1 MTVNRIAARMRN
13 TPLGGRRPN
22 LHHSS
27 IALSPPSAERIR
39 CYDLPMIGRTLGHYR
54 VLEQIGAGGMGVVYR
69 ARDEHL
75 ERDVALKVLPTDTFD
90 DDIARRRFRKE
101 ALALSR
107 LNHPNIATV
116 YDFDVQDGIDF
127 LVVELISG
135 TSLDEQLRQGPLP
148 EREVIRLGQQL
159 AEGVAAAHQEGVL
172 HRDLKPANL
181 RLTRDGWLK
190 ILDFGLAKATQRA
203 DATTE
208 LKQSVAP
215 AGTLPYMAPEQL
227 SRGHAD
233 SRTDVWAIGAV
244 LYELATGKRPFDYP
258 TGPRVA
264 SAILTEPPPEP
275 SSLNRDVSAGLEQ
288 IILKCLEKE
297 PENRYH
303 SAKEIAVDL
312 RRLTGAT
319 AAAIP
324 AVKPARRL
332 NLATTLG
339 ILAVLLAIAVFA
351 LRPWSDRISRRTAGR
366 IHSLA
371 VLPLD
376 NLSGQQE
383 QEYFSDGMTDAL
395 ITELAQIQEL
405 TVISRTSVFPY
416 KDTRKPM
423 PQIGRELNV
432 DAVVEGSVQRAGD
445 RVAINVQLI
454 DAREDRHLWAKNYD
468 GNLRDVLGLQR
479 DVARAIAGEIQ
490 AQLTPQEEAHFA
502 GRRPVDPVVYDD
514 VLRGFHHARKVTRD
528 GLEKGMEYFQK
539 ALKRDPS
546 YAPAHFGVC
555 FVYAWMGEW
564 YAPNREVFPKA
575 KDAARRA
582 IELDPSLAEAHGY
595 VAILTAVA
603 DSEWTEAGNE
613 FRRALE
619 HNPGSADVHRWYG
632 VYLTGLGQFESASQ
646 ELRRSLEI
654 DPLSADANT
663 WLGHSLFHARRY
675 DEAIAQLQRTLE
687 LDPNFFLAEIIL
699 GESYVQQRQF
709 DQALAAYRRVDEITA
724 KGGEVLPDV
733 LGGLGYINAVAGNRI
748 EAEKYLQELKN
759 LSKRRYVAP
768 FELAKVYLALG
779 RKDEALAALEESYQD
794 RNWPMLWIKVDP
806 RFEELRSD
814 PRFQALLRRMKL
826 AE

>member
-1 MTVNRIAARMRN
+1 MV
-13 TPLGGRRPN
+13 
-22 LHHSS
+22 
-27 IALSPPSAERIR
+27 
-39 CYDLPMIGRTLGHYR
+39 GRTLGHYR

-75 ERDVALKVLPTDTFD
+75 ERDVALKVLPPDTFD
-90 DDIARRRFRKE
+90 DDAARRRFRKE

-116 YDFDVQDGIDF
+116 HDFDTQDGVDF

-135 TSLDEQLRQGPLP
+135 TSLDELLLSGPLS
-148 EREVIRLGQQL
+148 EKEVIRLGQQL

-172 HRDLKPANL
+172 HRDLKPGNL

-208 LKQSVAP
+208 LKESVGT
-215 AGTLPYMAPEQL
+215 AGTLPYMAPEQI
-227 SRGHAD
+227 SRGYAD
-233 SRTDVWAIGAV
+233 ARTDVWAIGAV

-258 TGPRVA
+258 TAPRVA
-264 SAILTEPPPEP
+264 TAILTEPPPAP

-312 RRLTGAT
+312 RRLTVST
-319 AAAIP
+319 TAAIP

-332 NLATTLG
+332 NLPTALG
-339 ILAVLLAIAVFA
+339 ILAVLLALAVFA
-351 LRPWSDRISRRTAGR
+351 LRPWSDRVPGRTGKR

-371 VLPLD
+371 VLPLA
-376 NLSGQQE
+376 NLSGVQE

-405 TVISRTSVFPY
+405 TVISRTSVLRY
-416 KDTRKPM
+416 KDARKPM
-423 PQIGRELNV
+423 PQIGRALNV

-479 DVARAIAGEIQ
+479 DVARAIAREIQ
-490 AQLTPQEEAHFA
+490 AKLTPREEAHFA

-528 GLEKGMEYFQK
+528 GLDKGMQYFQK
-539 ALKRDPS
+539 ALQRDPN
-546 YAPAHFGVC
+546 YAPAYFGVC
-555 FVYAWMGEW
+555 YVYAWMGEW
-564 YAPNREVFPKA
+564 YAPNRDVFPKA
-575 KDAARRA
+575 KEAALKA
-582 IELDPSLAEAHGY
+582 IELDPSIAEAHGY
-595 VAILTAVA
+595 LAILMAAA
-603 DSEWTEAGNE
+603 DYEWTEAGNE

-619 HNPGSADVHRWYG
+619 HNPGSSETRRWYAM
-632 VYLTGLGQFESASQ
+632 YLTGLGQFDLALQ
-646 ELRRSLEI
+646 ELRRALEI
-654 DPLSADANT
+654 DPVSAETNT
-663 WLGHSLFHARRY
+663 LLGHHLFFARRY
-675 DEAIAQLQRTLE
+675 DEAIEQLQRTLE
-687 LDPNFFLAEIIL
+687 LDPNSFFAEIML
-699 GESYVQQRQF
+699 GESYAQKRQF
-709 DQALAAYRRVDEITA
+709 DQAVAAYRRAGEITA
-724 KGGEVLPDV
+724 RGGEVLPDV
-733 LGGLGYINAVAGNRI
+733 LGGLGYVNALSGNRA

-768 FELAKVYLALG
+768 FEMAKVHFALG
-779 RKDEALAALEESYQD
+779 RKDEALDSLEQSYED
-794 RNWPMLWIKVDP
+794 RNWPMIWIKVDS
-806 RFEELRSD
+806 RFDDLRSD
-814 PRFQALLRRMKL
+814 PRFQALLRRMKFP
-826 AE
+826 E